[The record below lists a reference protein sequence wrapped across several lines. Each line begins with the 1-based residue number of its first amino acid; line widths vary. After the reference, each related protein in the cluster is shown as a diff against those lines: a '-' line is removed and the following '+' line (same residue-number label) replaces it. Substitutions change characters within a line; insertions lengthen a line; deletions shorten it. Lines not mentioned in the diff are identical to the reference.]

1 MEWLRSEL
9 QWALIWGHFLDL
21 FLAYLLA
28 LPIAWDREVSE
39 RTAGLRTF
47 PLVAVAA
54 CAYMLT
60 GYEVLTSSEAE
71 ARVMEGLITG
81 MGFIG
86 GGAILKNGGSVKGT
100 ATAASLWGTGAIGL
114 AVASQRLEVA
124 LIVSLVTFFTLR
136 FLKPLL
142 PVPDHGR
149 GRPMSDD
156 ELRQHDELRQREH
169 RRSGGSEEDR

>member
-1 MEWLRSEL
+1 MVDWVTTGVS
-9 QWALIWGHFLDL
+9 WNLIWHHLL
-21 FLAYLLA
+21 NLAVAYLLA

-60 GYEVLTSSEAE
+60 GYGVLGSKDAA
-71 ARVMEGLITG
+71 ARVMQGLITG

-86 GGAILKNGGSVKGT
+86 GGAILKDGGSVRGT

-114 AVASQRLEVA
+114 SVASGRLEIAVV
-124 LIVSLVTFFTLR
+124 VSLVTFFTLR

-142 PVPDHGR
+142 REGTALSLRER
-149 GRPMSDD
+149 GK
-156 ELRQHDELRQREH
+156 
-169 RRSGGSEEDR
+169 

>member
-1 MEWLRSEL
+1 VELIQNAANWL
-9 QWALIWGHFLDL
+9 LIWEHLRDL
-21 FLAYLLA
+21 GLAYLLA
-28 LPIAWDREVSE
+28 LPIAWDREISE

-60 GYEVLTSSEAE
+60 GYEVLDSSEAH

-81 MGFIG
+81 IGFIG
-86 GGAILKNGGSVKGT
+86 GGAILKDSGSVRGT

-114 AVASQRLEVA
+114 AVASQRLEIAVV
-124 LIVSLVTFFTLR
+124 VSVVTFLTLR

-142 PVPDHGR
+142 RNSARPFHKPD
-149 GRPMSDD
+149 S
-156 ELRQHDELRQREH
+156 Q
-169 RRSGGSEEDR
+169 EDS

>member
-1 MEWLRSEL
+1 VELIQNAANWL
-9 QWALIWGHFLDL
+9 LIWEHLRDL
-21 FLAYLLA
+21 GLAYLLA
-28 LPIAWDREVSE
+28 LPIAWDREISE

-60 GYEVLTSSEAE
+60 GYEVLDSSEAH

-81 MGFIG
+81 IGFIG
-86 GGAILKNGGSVKGT
+86 GGAILKDSGSVRGT

-114 AVASQRLEVA
+114 AVASQRLEIAVV
-124 LIVSLVTFFTLR
+124 VSVVTFLTLR

-142 PVPDHGR
+142 RSSARPFHKPD
-149 GRPMSDD
+149 S
-156 ELRQHDELRQREH
+156 Q
-169 RRSGGSEEDR
+169 EDS

>member
-1 MEWLRSEL
+1 MIEWLSSAL
-9 QWALIWGHFLDL
+9 QWQLIWSHFLHL
-21 FLAYLLA
+21 ALAYLLA

-60 GYEVLTSSEAE
+60 AYDVLESTEAE

-86 GGAILKNGGSVKGT
+86 GGAILKNAGSVRGT

-114 AVASQRLEVA
+114 AVASERMEIA
-124 LIVSLVTFFTLR
+124 LVVSLVTFFTLR
-136 FLKPLL
+136 FLKPLI
-142 PVPDHGR
+142 PHR
-149 GRPMSDD
+149 GEKDPFAEDPA
-156 ELRQHDELRQREH
+156 RET
-169 RRSGGSEEDR
+169 E